1 MQQTISYDC
10 VHFVAKCIS
19 CWELKTGNGVSL
31 IHSYFYSTL
40 SCRVLV
46 GTGRA
51 CYETLRPLA
60 YSLLAELIHHV
71 RLDLSLPQVRSE
83 PSASLLQIISK
94 DPTML

>member
-1 MQQTISYDC
+1 M
-10 VHFVAKCIS
+10 
-19 CWELKTGNGVSL
+19 SL
-31 IHSYFYSTL
+31 IPSYFYSTL

-71 RLDLSLPQVRSE
+71 RLDLSLPQVLSE
-83 PSASLLQIISK
+83 SLSISIAYYIK
-94 DPTML
+94 RYYNAISYRYSDRY

>member
-1 MQQTISYDC
+1 M
-10 VHFVAKCIS
+10 
-19 CWELKTGNGVSL
+19 SL

-71 RLDLSLPQVRSE
+71 RLDLSLPQVLSESLSISIAYYIKRSYN
-83 PSASLLQIISK
+83 AISYRYS
-94 DPTML
+94 DRY

>member
-1 MQQTISYDC
+1 MYILLG
-10 VHFVAKCIS
+10 A
-19 CWELKTGNGVSL
+19 LTGKVMSL

-71 RLDLSLPQVRSE
+71 RLDLSLPQVLSE
-83 PSASLLQIISK
+83 PSASLLQIKSK
-94 DPTML
+94 DLTILYVIDTLTYTNT